1 MRNSRI
7 TRFLQSAAILGFGI
21 MLCAALANAQS
32 AAEQTFK
39 MKCAACH
46 GADGKGDTGAG
57 KALGVHDM
65 TSESVQKMSD
75 TELADI
81 ISKGKNK
88 MPAYGKTMK
97 ESEIKDL
104 VDYVRELGKKK

>member
-7 TRFLQSAAILGFGI
+7 ARLLQSAAILGFGI
-21 MLCAALANAQS
+21 MLCAALANAQGS
-32 AAEQTFK
+32 AEQTFK

-46 GADGKGDTGAG
+46 GPDGKGDTGAG
-57 KALGVHDM
+57 KALGAHDFS
-65 TSESVQKMSD
+65 SETVQKMPD
-75 TELADI
+75 MELADI

-104 VDYVRELGKKK
+104 VAYVRELGKKK